1 MKVKRFFQKTKLRK
15 IVIPVL
21 LLFMAIVGCLTASS
35 AVINRNISES
45 AMANTPVSTKA
56 IITSTD
62 GNFEDSLAAQDD
74 VEYTKIGNNIYVVDY
89 ADSGKAQQAIYQTYQ
104 NDATV
109 ITNTDTVFETA
120 GHFNSTLHVQKSI
133 DTLPDGM
140 TWREYADSVGKKIV
154 AVIDTG
160 VSDDYSSVQMN
171 FTDESDADE
180 NGHGTDVAK
189 TILSNANEKA
199 IIMSLKAMGK
209 DGSGYMSNIMAA
221 VQYAREQ
228 HVDVINMSIAAAD
241 NGATAIFKQLITDSI
256 ADGIKV
262 VAAAGNY
269 NASTLAYIP
278 ANIDGVISVGAID
291 ENNKKIESSNYAATY
306 YEKADS
312 TSQATAVFT
321 GKLVSGVDIKDE
333 ATDSDIT
340 YDFDN
345 VESSLLKETT
355 RTIDSKDGALTIRQN
370 YSFNISSDIY
380 NEIAASKSDYY
391 ISSNVQIPQLSDFGA
406 ELFDSKYGSYHY
418 IFDNNQLYNSAE
430 DKLEHMNVDG
440 FVFKSEK
447 EPQFKIQADFRGGSK
462 FSILLSVS
470 QSGDTT
476 SWTIYAETDQYRS
489 CQNRAMNWSVNI
501 GGSTD
506 SGTATGL
513 YIGKNSKG
521 QIASGSFTGKTGDI
535 SVSASISKNGT
546 WTNSWSTSSCSGT
559 FSTGRSSNVTYKVTY
574 NGNNGTPTKNSDS
587 ATVTPGSNYTV
598 TLPGASRAYYNHT
611 GWGWAADN
619 NPNVGQPWSSVTFGA
634 GNHTIYAAWQGKSLR
649 VTYDGNGEGAENLPG
664 EEKYTYG
671 TNGVT
676 SNKTPTRKGY
686 TFEKWNTKRDGT
698 GVNYHPQQ
706 PTFFKMAWE
715 REIGDKDGNLTVYA
729 QWNVHHYNIVYNAN
743 DTGTSTVSTG
753 TTASDTGIPFGGNG
767 SEVTIKKN
775 GFTKTGYTFA
785 GWNTKADGTGTK
797 YTEGQKVKGLTAED
811 NGTVTLYAQWKPA
824 EYSVQFDANGGRHV
838 RTNANDRKDYSIDR
852 STEVDQLVS
861 GKMAVQSQTFDKA
874 TKLTANG
881 FKWEGHTFLG
891 WSKDP
896 NATVAV
902 WKDTDFA
909 SNSKNANGG
918 LTATDG
924 ETVTLYAIWK
934 ADAHPVTIDPVK
946 GSGTWNPAGDL
957 NQSGSSAVRKGEDS
971 VNHDK
976 AGNTKWG
983 DKVIL
988 GEAIPDNKDATITY
1002 DVNTDEAVNIDKTS
1016 ETVHWKFSKWTK
1028 NAGANGILYNNSSR
1042 ANDGSHDNGAQTY
1055 YIVQDTND
1063 TVTANYYMQS
1073 VVLPTP
1079 SRNGYTFLG
1088 WYYDAGCTDKVDG
1101 RGPGG
1106 TKYPLDANGEEMKAE
1121 YQTRG
1126 NGGDTFRTDRDITIY
1141 ARWQKNSYNYADT
1154 LQAFMQDDNGTGE
1167 QKVMIRKIDKT
1178 TKQPLTSVTINGKT
1192 SYFKLEVYKN
1202 SISSSNKVI
1211 TIQTD
1216 TGVFDAGGNKL
1227 AGKTAD
1233 ADGWYDVSAY
1243 LTPGET
1249 YIVHESVAAPGY
1261 SIAKDQTFV
1270 YTPNSTTQIS
1280 VADEIVRPGD
1290 AYFLKID
1297 SQGRPMSNVVFTLK
1311 DETTGEIIKDF
1322 KTNSKGLFS
1331 KEKDPVTGQKTITM
1345 YNYCTAGHRY
1355 SLTEK
1360 SAPAGFKLAAP
1371 VYFTMPDDGSSPATI
1386 TVEDTPKTAGKLQIQ
1401 KLNHDD
1407 EPLAGAVF
1415 QLFTKDADGNL
1426 QTCYMKKSTNEWV
1439 AEKGDSDDVVEMI
1452 GTTGDDG
1459 IVTFKN
1465 LPVNASYTGSEPDFT
1480 KKYYLKEVQA
1490 PEGYSLLTD
1499 IMEIKLPEDSDGQTF
1514 TYTVKDDSVTLTL
1527 EAGGFGNP
1535 MIYVGCGAIA
1545 LLSVLAVI
1553 KRRRINA

>member
-1 MKVKRFFQKTKLRK
+1 MKIKNFFQKIKLRK
-15 IVIPVL
+15 IVIPVII
-21 LLFMAIVGCLTASS
+21 LFTVIVSCLTVVSSRLNTATNKSTASLNESKPSSKTIIQTDEQTFEASLKDNNLSYKKIDDDIYIVNYDNADS
-35 AVINRNISES
+35 AKKVAYETYADDNEIKTNYDMLFKTSGTFHINR
-45 AMANTPVSTKA
+45 
-56 IITSTD
+56 
-62 GNFEDSLAAQDD
+62 Q
-74 VEYTKIGNNIYVVDY
+74 
-89 ADSGKAQQAIYQTYQ
+89 
-104 NDATV
+104 
-109 ITNTDTVFETA
+109 
-120 GHFNSTLHVQKSI
+120 VQKTV
-133 DTLPDGM
+133 DVLPDGM
-140 TWREYADSVGKKIV
+140 TWREYADSVGKKLI

-160 VSDDYSSVQMN
+160 VDNDYASVQKN
-171 FTDESDADE
+171 FTDESDDDE
-180 NGHGTDVAK
+180 NGHGTAVAK
-189 TILSNANEKA
+189 AIIANADDKA
-199 IIMSLKAMGK
+199 IIMSLKAMGQN
-209 DGSGYMSNIMAA
+209 GTGYMSDIMEA

-228 HVDVINMSIAAAD
+228 HVDIINMSV
-241 NGATAIFKQLITDSI
+241 I
-256 ADGIKV
+256 ADATNRDLFKSQIEDTISDGITII
-262 VAAAGNY
+262 AAAGNY
-269 NASTLAYIP
+269 QSNTNSYLP
-278 ANIDGVISVGAID
+278 AGIQGVVSVGAVN
-291 ENNKKIESSNYAATY
+291 EQKTKIASSNYNADYYELAGSTSEAAAVLSGKLIANGDLSQELTEADITINDKDKAATDAVLD
-306 YEKADS
+306 ELFH
-312 TSQATAVFT
+312 TA
-321 GKLVSGVDIKDE
+321 GSYLNVDIIAPGWLANPRPSNYTDRKKAETGSLAAFNWSLGDSWEEEQVHDLFNNNPNVMYDGRLYRIGKVTAAKGYRVAKIYVEDE
-333 ATDSDIT
+333 EYPYVHSEPYWYDPNAT
-340 YDFDN
+340 
-345 VESSLLKETT
+345 
-355 RTIDSKDGALTIRQN
+355 
-370 YSFNISSDIY
+370 
-380 NEIAASKSDYY
+380 
-391 ISSNVQIPQLSDFGA
+391 
-406 ELFDSKYGSYHY
+406 
-418 IFDNNQLYNSAE
+418 NNAINQ
-430 DKLEHMNVDG
+430 DG
-440 FVFKSEK
+440 FVLCVHGATNVI
-447 EPQFKIQADFRGGSK
+447 IQMAYD
-462 FSILLSVS
+462 
-470 QSGDTT
+470 
-476 SWTIYAETDQYRS
+476 
-489 CQNRAMNWSVNI
+489 
-501 GGSTD
+501 
-506 SGTATGL
+506 
-513 YIGKNSKG
+513 
-521 QIASGSFTGKTGDI
+521 AS
-535 SVSASISKNGT
+535 
-546 WTNSWSTSSCSGT
+546 
-559 FSTGRSSNVTYKVTY
+559 VTY
-574 NGNNGTPTKNSDS
+574 NGNGGTDAPTKSLDYQLN
-587 ATVTPGSNYTV
+587 T
-598 TLPGASRAYYNHT
+598 TLPSTTRDYYNL
-611 GWGWAADN
+611 
-619 NPNVGQPWSSVTFGA
+619 VGWSSTSGA
-634 GNHTIYAAWQGKSLR
+634 GNSANIGKAGDNHTFKQAHQTVYAVWQGKSLR
-649 VTYDGNGEGAENLPG
+649 VTYDGNGEGVENIPG

-671 TNGVT
+671 TKGWT

-686 TFEKWNTKRDGT
+686 TFTGWNTKKDGT
-698 GVNYHPQQ
+698 GMPYTASQH
-706 PTFFKMAWE
+706 TFFQMAWE
-715 REIGDKDGNLTVYA
+715 KEIGDKDGNLTVYA
-729 QWNVHHYNIVYNAN
+729 QWKEHSYNIKYNAN

-753 TTASDTGIPFGGNG
+753 TTASDTGIMYGK
-767 SEVTIKKN
+767 EVAIKKN
-775 GFTKTGYTFA
+775 GFTKVGYTFT

-824 EYSVQFDANGGRHV
+824 EYSVQFDANGGKHV
-838 RTNANDRKDYSIDR
+838 RTNANDRKDYSLDR

-861 GKMAVQSQTFDKA
+861 GKMDVQSQTFDKA

-896 NATVAV
+896 NATVAA

-909 SNSKNANGG
+909 SDSKNANGG

-934 ADAHPVTIDPVK
+934 ADAHTATIDPVK
-946 GSGTWNPAGDL
+946 GSGTWNPAGDP

-971 VNHDK
+971 VNLDK

-1055 YIVQDTND
+1055 YIIQDTND

-1079 SRNGYTFLG
+1079 SRDGYTFLG

-1106 TKYPLDANGEEMKAE
+1106 TKYPLDANGEEMKSE

-1126 NGGDTFRTDRDITIY
+1126 NGGDTFRTSSDITIY

-1154 LQAFMQDDNGTGE
+1154 LQAFMQDDNGTSE
-1167 QKVMIRKIDKT
+1167 QKVMIRKIDKN

-1192 SYFKLEVYKN
+1192 SYFELEVYKN
-1202 SISSSNKVI
+1202 SVSSSNKVI

-1216 TGVFDAGGNKL
+1216 KGVFDAGGNKL

-1233 ADGWYDVSAY
+1233 VDGWYDVSAY
-1243 LTPGET
+1243 LTPGTT
-1249 YIVHESVAAPGY
+1249 YIVHESKAGAGY
-1261 SIAKDQTFV
+1261 GLAKDQTFV
-1270 YTPNSTTQIS
+1270 YTPNTTTQIS
-1280 VADEIVRPGD
+1280 VEDEIVHPGNV
-1290 AYFLKID
+1290 YFLKLD
-1297 SQGRPMSNVVFTLK
+1297 SQGRRMSNVVFTLK
-1311 DETTGEIIKDF
+1311 DETTGEVIKDF
-1322 KTNSKGLFS
+1322 KTNAKGGFPA
-1331 KEKDPVTGQKTITM
+1331 EKDPVTGKSTVTM

-1371 VYFTMPDDGSSPATI
+1371 VYFTMPDDGSSPAAI

-1426 QTCYMKKSTNEWV
+1426 QTCYMKKSTKEWV

-1499 IMEIKLPEDSDGQTF
+1499 IMEIRLPEDSDGQTF

-1535 MIYVGCGAIA
+1535 MIYVGCGAFA
-1545 LLSVLAVI
+1545 LLSVLALI
-1553 KRRRINA
+1553 RRRHITA